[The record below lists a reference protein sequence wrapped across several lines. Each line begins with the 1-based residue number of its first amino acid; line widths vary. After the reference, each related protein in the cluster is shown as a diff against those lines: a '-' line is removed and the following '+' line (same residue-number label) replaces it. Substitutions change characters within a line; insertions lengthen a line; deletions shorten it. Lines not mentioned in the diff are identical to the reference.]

1 MLKLLV
7 ILFVIKLYARINIFR
22 LIRGKHG
29 QEVLKHIRSLE
40 DNKSRLMK
48 IKTDIFIKACKA
60 EQLIPTF
67 ALVKLSIKSANRKL
81 QYKMARLVME
91 AELKDKHNSKK
102 KLKNIIRRLTFDLKR
117 KVSFILFTA
126 IIYQLNIAIKSRSK
140 ATGLRREKKLKNLR
154 KAQNSAV
161 KDNVNLEF
169 IKHTVHNYSSYILSE
184 QEKIALSFGLEQH
197 NPNRS
202 CKNSIYTSLS
212 NFIKEYSITYGK
224 MISTELKQR

>member
-40 DNKSRLMK
+40 DNKGRLMK
-48 IKTDIFIKACKA
+48 IEADISFIKACKA

-67 ALVKLSIKSANRKL
+67 AKVKLSIKSANRKL
-81 QYKMARLVME
+81 QYKMARLLLK

-140 ATGLRREKKLKNLR
+140 ATGLRHEKKLR
-154 KAQNSAV
+154 KLC
-161 KDNVNLEF
+161 KF
-169 IKHTVHNYSSYILSE
+169 KIL
-184 QEKIALSFGLEQH
+184 Q
-197 NPNRS
+197 
-202 CKNSIYTSLS
+202 
-212 NFIKEYSITYGK
+212 
-224 MISTELKQR
+224 